1 MTSGNTNKTQA
12 DHLRSDAE
20 QRLEFQH
27 QYTLA
32 GLKTLQLI
40 NGGAI
45 LALLTYAGNGGTADV
60 SNFKVAFALYAAGL
74 VLVTL
79 AYLAAYASQGAYMS
93 DSGIRAIEYDG
104 MKAVSE
110 KSADEYEAIGNNSV
124 KASVGLVLASLA
136 SFIGGSY
143 AAFLGIF

>member
-1 MTSGNTNKTQA
+1 M
-12 DHLRSDAE
+12 RSDAE